1 VSRIVL
7 EGITKRYQ
15 DGTTA
20 VRSLDLS
27 IADGELMVLVGP
39 SGCGKTTA
47 LRMVAGL
54 EEITEGTI
62 LVDGQPVND
71 MEPRDRDIAMV
82 FQSYALYPHLTVRDN
97 MAFSLKYRKTPKQE
111 IRRRVEE
118 AARILELDELLSRK
132 PRQLSGGQRQRVAMG
147 RAIVRQPRAFLMDE
161 PLSNLDAKLRVQM
174 RAEIAKLQR
183 SLGVTTIYVTHDQT
197 EAMTLGSR
205 VAVLRHGVLQQVASP
220 QELYRRPANLFVAGF
235 IGSPAM
241 NLVEATLERGA
252 AGTGESGPGGSGPGE
267 PGTGRPEVIF
277 GPHRL
282 RVPADVLREHPALEK
297 YLGRKVVV
305 GIRPENLEDA
315 ALVPDAAP
323 GSVLDV
329 SVELREELGAE
340 VNAHC
345 TVGVPPLQVAAV
357 AIGDSEPDA
366 AEIEEVPQIPA
377 IIARLDPRTA
387 IREGERARIHVD
399 LDSLHFFDPDSGDSL
414 RD

>member
-1 VSRIVL
+1 VSRIAL

-62 LVDGQPVND
+62 LIDGRPVND

-97 MAFSLKYRKTPKQE
+97 MGFSLKYRKTPKQE
-111 IRRRVEE
+111 IRRRVDE
-118 AARILELDELLSRK
+118 AARILELEELLGRK

-174 RAEIAKLQR
+174 RAEIARLQR

-241 NLVEATLERGA
+241 NLIEATLERGGGDS
-252 AGTGESGPGGSGPGE
+252 GTGGPQVVFGS
-267 PGTGRPEVIF
+267 
-277 GPHRL
+277 HRL
-282 RVPADVLREHPALEK
+282 RVPDGVIRQHPALEK
-297 YLGRKVVV
+297 YLGRTVVT
-305 GIRPENLEDA
+305 GIRPEHLEDA
-315 ALVPDAAP
+315 ALVPGAEP
-323 GSVLDV
+323 ESVIEV

-357 AIGDSEPDA
+357 AIGDSEPDP